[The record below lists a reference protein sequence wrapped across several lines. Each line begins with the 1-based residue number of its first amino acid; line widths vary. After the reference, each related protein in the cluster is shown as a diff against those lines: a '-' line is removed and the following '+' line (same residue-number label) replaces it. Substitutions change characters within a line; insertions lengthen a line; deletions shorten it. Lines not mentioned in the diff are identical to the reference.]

1 MRELKI
7 IESSDGEGY
16 VLVSEYWETEDR
28 KETDYK
34 PIQDTNGELDCLKR
48 MLEAV
53 ADHFGFKYDKWCREN
68 INITIDKKG
77 HKVE

>member
-7 IESSDGEGY
+7 IESETGY

-28 KETDYK
+28 KETSYV
-34 PIQDTNGELDCLKR
+34 PIEDASGEEDCLKR
-48 MLEAV
+48 MLLAV
-53 ADHFGFKYDKWCREN
+53 AGHFGVEYDRFGKHN
-68 INITIDKKG
+68 INITFDKKG

>member
-7 IESSDGEGY
+7 IESGSGY
-16 VLVSEYWETEDR
+16 VLVSDCWETDDRMETNYVPIEDFA
-28 KETDYK
+28 
-34 PIQDTNGELDCLKR
+34 GEEDCLKR

-53 ADHFGFKYDKWCREN
+53 ADHFGFHYDRYGREN
-68 INITIDKKG
+68 INITFDRKG